1 MIAGIGVD
9 IVEISRIKNALT
21 RWKDAFLRRIFTE
34 NEINYSRGKKS
45 SYQHFA
51 ARFAAKEAVL
61 KAIGDSSIQRVEWH
75 NIEVLNDEFGK
86 PTIRLS
92 GEAKRIK
99 EDRNI
104 SEIIISM
111 SHTRTYAVA
120 NAILL
125 RRPDY
130 IVGGRSSGL
139 RRSVGTK
146 KENKPLALAIGVSLK
161 DDKG

>member
-1 MIAGIGVD
+1 MIAGLGVD

-61 KAIGDSSIQRVEWH
+61 KAIGDSSIQRIEWH

-99 EDRNI
+99 EDRKI

-120 NAILL
+120 NAVL
-125 RRPDY
+125 
-130 IVGGRSSGL
+130 
-139 RRSVGTK
+139 
-146 KENKPLALAIGVSLK
+146 LK
-161 DDKG
+161 DGKD